1 MKKIIYGSLIAG
13 CLFLVGNK
21 ATAQTYAEV
30 EKPGDATPWSI
41 ETLINGGFGG
51 HTNGITWNTPSL
63 RARYFVNDNWAARIQ
78 LGIGDGSGQ
87 SMKEANYFYENPDG
101 TGGEGHEII
110 SRTALS
116 FQLGAEYHF
125 AGTQKLDPYAALGV
139 NFGFGNQKVVGT
151 DTDGLGYNPLVS
163 YEGKGGYSVFGAT
176 LGLGMDF
183 YFVENVYLGLELGL
197 GLNSINNK
205 ESEQVNVF
213 TPGGGAPTI
222 TTTSVSPRS
231 SETFFGTQASL
242 RLGWRF

>member
-41 ETLINGGFGG
+41 ETLINGSFGG

-139 NFGFGNQKVVGT
+139 NFGFGSQKVVET
-151 DTDGLGYNPLVS
+151 DAVAGAYAKDFS
-163 YEGKGGYSVFGAT
+163 SESKGGYNVIGAT

-197 GLNSINNK
+197 GINAINDR
-205 ESEQVNVF
+205 ESSFEQVA
-213 TPGGGAPTI
+213 PGVPTV
-222 TTTSVSPRS
+222 SVTMPKQHG
-231 SETFFGTQASL
+231 ETFFGTQASL

>member
-30 EKPGDATPWSI
+30 EKPGEDTPWSI
-41 ETLINGGFGG
+41 ETLINGNVGG
-51 HTNGITWNTPSL
+51 AATNGIVWNTPSL
-63 RARYFVNDNWAARIQ
+63 RARYFVNDTWAARIQ

-87 SMKEANYFYENPDG
+87 SMKETNYFYELPDG
-101 TGGEGHEII
+101 TGGEGLEKI

-116 FQLGAEYHF
+116 IQIGAEYHF

-139 NFGFGNQKVVGT
+139 NFGVGT
-151 DTDGLGYNPLVS
+151 QKTVETDAYGGAYA
-163 YEGKGGYSVFGAT
+163 EGFSGESKGGYTVLGAT

-197 GLNSINNK
+197 GINSINEK
-205 ESEQVNVF
+205 ESQWEQT
-213 TPGGGAPTI
+213 TPVGSDSGTLPKTYG
-222 TTTSVSPRS
+222 
-231 SETFFGTQASL
+231 ETFLGTQASV